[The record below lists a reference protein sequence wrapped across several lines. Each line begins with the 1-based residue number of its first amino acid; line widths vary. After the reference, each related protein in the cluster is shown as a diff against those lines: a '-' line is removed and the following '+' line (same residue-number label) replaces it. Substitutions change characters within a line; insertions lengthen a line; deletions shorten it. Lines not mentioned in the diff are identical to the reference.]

1 MQAKFLHVC
10 MRASLCGIV
19 PPAVVEWMGFICFL
33 SFKLPAGPPGSAVL
47 DAWSKCP
54 ALGSD

>member
-10 MRASLCGIV
+10 MRVSLCGIV
-19 PPAVVEWMGFICFL
+19 PPAVVEWMDTGCFV

-47 DAWSKCP
+47 GAWSKWSSS
-54 ALGSD
+54 GE